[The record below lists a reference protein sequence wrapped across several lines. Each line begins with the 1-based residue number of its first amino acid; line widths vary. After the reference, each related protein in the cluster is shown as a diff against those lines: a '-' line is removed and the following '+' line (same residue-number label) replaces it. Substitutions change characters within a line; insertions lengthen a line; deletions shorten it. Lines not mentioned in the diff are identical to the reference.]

1 MLKRNLLKLLTIWL
15 VLKLSTSCSSVPD
28 VNICAEISI
37 SKGVCTTTVS
47 SKTTIVDDEHPLDGA
62 TWFDIRSK
70 ALTVPAKSWAK
81 IKAFLIKQCKQRKC
95 NVDID
100 SWDRQIDRK

>member
-1 MLKRNLLKLLTIWL
+1 MLKQNLLRLLTIWL
-15 VLKLSTSCSSVPD
+15 VLKLSTSCSSAPD
-28 VNICAEISI
+28 VAVCAEISM
-37 SKGVCTTTVS
+37 SKGVCTYTVS
-47 SKTTIVDDEHPLDGA
+47 GKNIIVDDEHPLDNE